1 MTDGL
6 SSIYWNFEDTE
17 VQKTVGELA
26 RLVKGEVFGDR
37 DAVITGVADI
47 RNAHDGEITFAAN
60 SKYEAIIDQS
70 NASAVVVRRG
80 FHCPRDS
87 KAYIKVDN
95 PDVGFAEIVNQFAP
109 EPVRLEPGAHPT
121 AVIDKTARLG
131 KNVHIGAYA
140 VIEQG
145 ARIGD
150 NTVIYP
156 HVYIGHFTEI
166 GRDCLIYANVVVRE
180 RCRLGD
186 RVILHPGAVIG
197 CDGFGYA
204 TVEGERKKIP
214 QIGYVELED
223 DVEVGAN
230 TTIDR
235 ARFDKTII
243 KKGTKI
249 DNLVQI
255 AHNVSIGENGL
266 ISALTGISGSC
277 EIGRNVLIAGEVGTQ
292 GHIKIGDN
300 VMIAGRTGV
309 TKDVPSNVAISGFP
323 HMLHEKYRRIHILQK
338 KLPQLFERVKF
349 LEETLERLHG
359 VSKDNQ
365 ESG

>member
-1 MTDGL
+1 
-6 SSIYWNFEDTE
+6 
-17 VQKTVGELA
+17 VHKTVGELA
-26 RLVKGEVFGDR
+26 RLVKGEVSGSR
-37 DAVITGVADI
+37 DTVITGVADI
-47 RNAHDGEITFAAN
+47 RNAHRGEITFAAN
-60 SKYEAIIDQS
+60 SKYEAIIEMS
-70 NASAVVVRRG
+70 NASAVLVRRSYE
-80 FHCPRDS
+80 CPADS
-87 KAYIKVDN
+87 KVYIRVDN
-95 PDVGFAEIVNQFAP
+95 PDIGFAEIVNQFAP
-109 EPVRLEPGAHPT
+109 EPIRLEPGVHPT
-121 AVIDKTARLG
+121 AVIG
-131 KNVHIGAYA
+131 KNVALGGNIHVGAYV
-140 VIEQG
+140 VIEEG

-156 HVYIGHFTEI
+156 NVYIGHFTEV

-180 RCRLGD
+180 RCKLGN
-186 RVILHPGAVIG
+186 RVILHPGVVIG
-197 CDGFGYA
+197 CDGFGYS
-204 TVEGERKKIP
+204 TVDGVRKKIP

-235 ARFDKTII
+235 ARFDKTVI

-277 EIGRNVLIAGEVGTQ
+277 EIGKNVLIAGEVGTQ

-323 HMLHEKYRRIHILQK
+323 HMLHEKYRRLHILQK
-338 KLPQLFERVKF
+338 KLPELFQRVKD
-349 LEETLERLHG
+349 LEESFERLHG
-359 VSKDNQ
+359 VSKDNK
-365 ESG
+365 ERR

>member
-1 MTDGL
+1 
-6 SSIYWNFEDTE
+6 
-17 VQKTVGELA
+17 VQRTVSELA
-26 RLVKGEVFGDR
+26 CLVKGEVVGDPNV
-37 DAVITGVADI
+37 VITGVADI
-47 RNAHDGEITFAAN
+47 RNAHRGEITFAAN
-60 SKYEAIIDQS
+60 SKYEAIIEMS
-70 NASAVVVRRG
+70 NASAVVVRRSFG
-80 FHCPRDS
+80 CPRDS
-87 KAYIKVDN
+87 KAYIKVSN
-95 PDVGFAEIVNQFAP
+95 PDVGFAEIVNEFAP
-109 EPVRLEPGAHPT
+109 EPVCLEAGVHPT
-121 AVIDKTARLG
+121 AIIG
-131 KNVHIGAYA
+131 KDVSFGRNVRVGAYS
-140 VIEQG
+140 VVESN

-156 HVYIGHFTEI
+156 NVYVGHFTEI
-166 GRDCLIYANVVVRE
+166 GCDCLIYPNVVIRE
-180 RCRLGD
+180 RCKLGN
-186 RVILHPGAVIG
+186 RVILHPGVVIG

-204 TVEGERKKIP
+204 TIDGVRRKIP
-214 QIGYVELED
+214 QTGYVELED
-223 DVEVGAN
+223 DVEIGAN

-277 EIGRNVLIAGEVGTQ
+277 EIGKNVLIAGEVGTQ

-323 HMLHEKYRRIHILQK
+323 HMLHEKYRRLHILQK
-338 KLPQLFERVKF
+338 KLPELFERVKN
-349 LEETLERLHG
+349 LEETFERLHG
-359 VSKDNQ
+359 VSKDNK
-365 ESG
+365 ESR